1 MWCLVRASRGRLA
14 SVRGLVA
21 DLQFRGLV
29 QQMSDERLATMLDR
43 EPLTAYAGFD
53 PTVDSLHVGHLLG
66 IFNLRRLQEAGHRP
80 VALAGGGTGMI
91 GDPSGKSE
99 ERQLL
104 DAETLE
110 ANLAGIRGQ
119 LGRFLDFTPSA
130 GARQAVLVDN
140 AEWLGPLGLLEFLR
154 DVGKHFGVGQ
164 MIAKETVR
172 ARLATPEQGMSFT
185 EFSYMLLQAYDFLR
199 LFDSYGCRLQ
209 LGGSDQWGNITM
221 GIELIRRRRGAEAW
235 GLTWPL
241 VVRPDGTKFGKTESG
256 NVWLDERRTS
266 PYQLFQFFLRSEDN
280 IVGNYLRYYTWLDH
294 ERITELDAA
303 VAARPEAREA
313 QRTLAREVTTLVH
326 GEVATAN
333 AERASAALFSEEI
346 AKLDEGVL
354 VDVLA
359 DAPSSTWS
367 RDRLADGGLSL
378 VEAMVE
384 TGLAP
389 SRSAARTTIEQG
401 GAYVNNRR
409 ELDRARQLGPED
421 LLRDRYLLL
430 RRGKRDQ
437 HLVRFG

>member
-1 MWCLVRASRGRLA
+1 MLGFFS
-14 SVRGLVA
+14 
-21 DLQFRGLV
+21 DLEFRGLV
-29 QQMSDERLATMLDR
+29 QQTSDARLAHVLDQKQ
-43 EPLTAYAGFD
+43 LTAYAGFD
-53 PTVDSLHVGHLLG
+53 PTSDSLHVGHLLG
-66 IFNLRRLQEAGHRP
+66 IFYLRRLQQAGHGP
-80 VALAGGGTGMI
+80 IAVAGGGTGMI
-91 GDPSGKSE
+91 GDPSGKGE

-104 DAETLE
+104 SAETLE

-119 LGRFLDFTPSA
+119 LGRFLDFTPAA
-130 GARQAVLVDN
+130 GAAQAVLVDN
-140 AEWLGPLGLLEFLR
+140 AAWLGSVGLLEFLR

-172 ARLATPEQGMSFT
+172 ARLDTPEQGMSFT
-185 EFSYMLLQAYDFLR
+185 EFSYMLLQAYDFLH
-199 LFDSYGCRLQ
+199 LFDTFGCRLQ

-221 GIELIRRRRGAEAW
+221 GIDLIRRLRGTEAW

-241 VVRPDGTKFGKTESG
+241 VVRADGTKFGKSESG

-266 PYQLFQFFLRSEDN
+266 PYQFFQFFLRTEDSV
-280 IVGNYLRYYTWLDH
+280 VGTYLRYYTWLDRT
-294 ERITELDAA
+294 RIEELDAA
-303 VAARPEAREA
+303 VATHPEARQA
-313 QRTLAREVTTLVH
+313 QRTLAREVTSLVH
-326 GEVATAN
+326 GEAAAAK
-333 AERASAALFSEEI
+333 AERAAAALFSEEI
-346 AKLDEGVL
+346 VGLDEVTL
-354 VDVLA
+354 VELLA
-359 DAPSSTWS
+359 DAPSSSWS

-409 ELDRARQLGPED
+409 ELDRARQLGPDD

-430 RRGKRDQ
+430 RRGRRDQ

>member
-1 MWCLVRASRGRLA
+1 
-14 SVRGLVA
+14 VRGLFA

-29 QQMSDERLATMLDR
+29 QQMSDARLATILDR
-43 EPLTAYAGFD
+43 EPQTAYAGFD
-53 PTVDSLHVGHLLG
+53 PSADSLHVGHLLG

-80 VALAGGGTGMI
+80 IVLAGGGTGMI

-104 DAETLE
+104 GAETLA

-119 LGRFLDFTPSA
+119 LGRLLDFTPTA
-130 GARQAVLVDN
+130 GASQAVLVDN
-140 AEWLGPLGLLEFLR
+140 ADWLGSLGLLEFLR
-154 DVGKHFGVGQ
+154 DIGKHFGVGQ

-172 ARLATPEQGMSFT
+172 TRLDTPEQGMSFT

-199 LFDSYGCRLQ
+199 LFDTYGCRLQ

-221 GIELIRRRRGAEAW
+221 GIELIRRLRSAEAW

-241 VVRPDGTKFGKTESG
+241 VVRPDGTKFGKTASG

-266 PYQLFQFFLRSEDN
+266 SYQLFQFFLRTEDSV
-280 IVGNYLRYYTWLDH
+280 VGTYLRYYTWLDRARL
-294 ERITELDAA
+294 EELDAA
-303 VAARPEAREA
+303 VAAHPEAREA
-313 QRTLAREVTTLVH
+313 QRTLAREVTALVH
-326 GEVATAN
+326 GEAAAAS
-333 AERASAALFSEEI
+333 AERAATALFSEEI
-346 AKLDEGVL
+346 AKLDEDVL

-359 DAPSSTWS
+359 DAPSSTWT
-367 RDRLADGGLSL
+367 RDRLAGGGLSL
-378 VEAMVE
+378 VDAMVE

-409 ELDRARQLGPED
+409 EVDRARQLGPDD

-430 RRGKRDQ
+430 RRGRRDQ

>member
-1 MWCLVRASRGRLA
+1 VLGFF
-14 SVRGLVA
+14 A
-21 DLQFRGLV
+21 DLEFRGLV
-29 QQMSDERLATMLDR
+29 QQTSDVGLAHVLDQ

-53 PTVDSLHVGHLLG
+53 PTADSLHVGHLLG
-66 IFNLRRLQEAGHRP
+66 IFYLRRLQQAGHRP
-80 VALAGGGTGMI
+80 IAVAGGGTGMI
-91 GDPSGKSE
+91 GDPSGKGE

-104 DAETLE
+104 SAETLG

-119 LGRFLDFTPSA
+119 LGRFLDFTPAA
-130 GARQAVLVDN
+130 GATQAVLVDN
-140 AEWLGPLGLLEFLR
+140 AEWLRSVGLLEFLR

-185 EFSYMLLQAYDFLR
+185 EFSYMLLQAYDYLH
-199 LFDSYGCRLQ
+199 LFDTHGCRLQ

-221 GIELIRRRRGAEAW
+221 GIDLIRRLRGAEAW

-241 VVRPDGTKFGKTESG
+241 VLRSDGTKFGKTESG

-266 PYQLFQFFLRSEDN
+266 PYQFFQFFFRTEDSV
-280 IVGNYLRYYTWLDH
+280 VGTYLRYYTWLDRA
-294 ERITELDAA
+294 RIEELDAA
-303 VAARPEAREA
+303 VVAHPEARQA
-313 QRTLAREVTTLVH
+313 QRTLAQEVTGLVH
-326 GEVATAN
+326 GDAAAAK
-333 AERASAALFSEEI
+333 AERAAAALFSEEI
-346 AKLDEGVL
+346 AGLDEVTL
-354 VDVLA
+354 VELLA
-359 DAPSSTWS
+359 DAPSSSWS

-384 TGLAP
+384 TGLAS

-409 ELDRARQLGPED
+409 EHDRARQLGPDD

-430 RRGKRDQ
+430 RRGRRDQ

>member
-1 MWCLVRASRGRLA
+1 MLGFFS
-14 SVRGLVA
+14 
-21 DLQFRGLV
+21 DLEFRGLV
-29 QQMSDERLATMLDR
+29 QQTSDARLAHVLDQKQ
-43 EPLTAYAGFD
+43 LTAYAGFD
-53 PTVDSLHVGHLLG
+53 PTSDSLHVGHLLG
-66 IFNLRRLQEAGHRP
+66 IFYLRRLQQAGHGP
-80 VALAGGGTGMI
+80 IAVAGGGTGMI
-91 GDPSGKSE
+91 GDPSGKGE

-104 DAETLE
+104 SAETLE

-119 LGRFLDFTPSA
+119 LGRFLDFTPAA
-130 GARQAVLVDN
+130 GAAQAVLVDN
-140 AEWLGPLGLLEFLR
+140 AAWLDSVGLLEFLR

-172 ARLATPEQGMSFT
+172 ARLDTPEQGMSFT
-185 EFSYMLLQAYDFLR
+185 EFSYMLLQAYDFLH
-199 LFDSYGCRLQ
+199 LFDTFGCRLQ

-221 GIELIRRRRGAEAW
+221 GIDLIRRLRGTEAW

-241 VVRPDGTKFGKTESG
+241 VVRADGTKFGKSESG

-266 PYQLFQFFLRSEDN
+266 AYQFFQFFLRTEDSV
-280 IVGNYLRYYTWLDH
+280 VGTYLRYYTWLDRT
-294 ERITELDAA
+294 RIEELDAA
-303 VAARPEAREA
+303 VATHPEARQA
-313 QRTLAREVTTLVH
+313 QRTLAREVTSLVH
-326 GEVATAN
+326 GEAAAAK
-333 AERASAALFSEEI
+333 AERAAAALFSEEI
-346 AKLDEGVL
+346 VGLDEVTL
-354 VDVLA
+354 VELLA
-359 DAPSSTWS
+359 DAPSSSWS

-409 ELDRARQLGPED
+409 ELDRARQLGPDD

-430 RRGKRDQ
+430 RRGRRDQ

>member
-1 MWCLVRASRGRLA
+1 
-14 SVRGLVA
+14 VRGLFA

-29 QQMSDERLATMLDR
+29 QQMSDARLATILDR
-43 EPLTAYAGFD
+43 EPQTAYAGFD
-53 PTVDSLHVGHLLG
+53 PSADSLHVGHLLG

-80 VALAGGGTGMI
+80 IALAGGGTGMI

-104 DAETLE
+104 GAETLE

-119 LGRFLDFTPSA
+119 LGRFLDFTPAA

-199 LFDSYGCRLQ
+199 LFDAYGCRLQ

-221 GIELIRRRRGAEAW
+221 GIDLIRRVRSAEAW

-256 NVWLDERRTS
+256 TVWLDERRTS
-266 PYQLFQFFLRSEDN
+266 PYQLFQFFLRTEDSV
-280 IVGNYLRYYTWLDH
+280 VGTYLRYFTWLDH
-294 ERITELDAA
+294 ARIEELEAG
-303 VAARPEAREA
+303 VATHPEAREA
-313 QRTLAREVTTLVH
+313 QRTLAREVTALVH
-326 GEVATAN
+326 GEMAAAN
-333 AERASAALFSEEI
+333 AERAAAALFSEEI
-346 AKLDEGVL
+346 AKLDEEVL

-359 DAPSSTWS
+359 DAPSSTWP
-367 RDRLADGGLSL
+367 RNRLADGGLSL

-384 TGLAP
+384 TGLVP
-389 SRSAARTTIEQG
+389 SRSAARSTIEQG

-409 ELDRARQLGPED
+409 EVDRARRLGPED

-430 RRGKRDQ
+430 RRGRRDQ

>member
-1 MWCLVRASRGRLA
+1 
-14 SVRGLVA
+14 VRGLLA
-21 DLQFRGLV
+21 DLRFRGLV
-29 QQMSDERLATMLDR
+29 QQVSDAGLADTLDG
-43 EPLTAYAGFD
+43 ETVTAYAGFD
-53 PTVDSLHVGHLLG
+53 PSADSLHVGHLIG
-66 IFNLRRLQEAGHRP
+66 VFYLRRLQQAGHRP
-80 VALAGGGTGMI
+80 IALAGGGTGMI

-104 DAETLE
+104 SADTLE
-110 ANLAGIRGQ
+110 ANMTGIRAQ
-119 LGRFLDFTPSA
+119 LGRFLDFTPAA
-130 GARQAVLVDN
+130 GAAQAVLVDN
-140 AEWLGPLGLLEFLR
+140 SEWLGELRLLEFLR

-199 LFDSYGCRLQ
+199 LSDDYGCRLQ

-221 GIELIRRRRGAEAW
+221 GIDLIRRLRGEEAW

-241 VVRPDGTKFGKTESG
+241 LVRPDGTKFGKTASG

-266 PYQLFQFFLRSEDN
+266 AYQLFQFFLRTEDSV
-280 IVGNYLRYYTWLDH
+280 VGTYLRYYTWLDH
-294 ERITELDAA
+294 ERLEELDTA
-303 VAARPEAREA
+303 VATRPEARES
-313 QRTLAREVTTLVH
+313 QRTLAREVTRLVH
-326 GEVATAN
+326 GAEAAAK
-333 AERASAALFSEEI
+333 AERAAAALFSEEI
-346 AKLDEGVL
+346 AGLDERTL

-401 GAYVNNRR
+401 GAYVNNHR
-409 ELDRARQLGPED
+409 ELDRGRQLGPAD

-430 RRGKRDQ
+430 RRGRRDQ

>member
-1 MWCLVRASRGRLA
+1 VLGFFS
-14 SVRGLVA
+14 
-21 DLQFRGLV
+21 DLEFRGLV
-29 QQMSDERLATMLDR
+29 QQTSDARLAHVLDQKR
-43 EPLTAYAGFD
+43 LTAYAGFD
-53 PTVDSLHVGHLLG
+53 PTSDSLHVGHLLG
-66 IFNLRRLQEAGHRP
+66 IFYLRRLQQAGHRP
-80 VALAGGGTGMI
+80 IAVAGGGTGMI
-91 GDPSGKSE
+91 GDPSGKGE

-104 DAETLE
+104 SAETLE

-119 LGRFLDFTPSA
+119 LGRFLDFTPAA
-130 GARQAVLVDN
+130 GAAQAVLVDN
-140 AEWLGPLGLLEFLR
+140 AAWLGSVGLLEFLR

-172 ARLATPEQGMSFT
+172 ARLDTPEQGMSFT
-185 EFSYMLLQAYDFLR
+185 EFSYMLLQAYDFLH
-199 LFDSYGCRLQ
+199 LFDTFGCRLQ

-221 GIELIRRRRGAEAW
+221 GIDLIRRLRGTEAW

-241 VVRPDGTKFGKTESG
+241 VVRADGTKFGKSESG

-266 PYQLFQFFLRSEDN
+266 PYQFFQFFLRTEDSV
-280 IVGNYLRYYTWLDH
+280 VGTYLRYYTWLDRT
-294 ERITELDAA
+294 RIEELDAA
-303 VAARPEAREA
+303 VATHPEARQA
-313 QRTLAREVTTLVH
+313 QRTLAREVTSLVH
-326 GEVATAN
+326 GEAAAAK
-333 AERASAALFSEEI
+333 AERAAAALFSEEI
-346 AKLDEGVL
+346 VGLDEVTL
-354 VDVLA
+354 VELLA
-359 DAPSSTWS
+359 DAPSSSWS

-409 ELDRARQLGPED
+409 ELDRARQLGPDD

-430 RRGKRDQ
+430 RRGRRDQ

>member
-1 MWCLVRASRGRLA
+1 
-14 SVRGLVA
+14 VRGLFA

-29 QQMSDERLATMLDR
+29 QQMSDARLATILDR
-43 EPLTAYAGFD
+43 EPQTAYAGFD
-53 PTVDSLHVGHLLG
+53 PSADSLHVGHLLG

-80 VALAGGGTGMI
+80 IVLAGGGTGMI

-104 DAETLE
+104 GAETLA

-119 LGRFLDFTPSA
+119 LGRFLDFTPTA
-130 GARQAVLVDN
+130 GASQAVLVDN
-140 AEWLGPLGLLEFLR
+140 ADWLGSLGLLEFLR
-154 DVGKHFGVGQ
+154 DIGKHFGVGQ

-172 ARLATPEQGMSFT
+172 TRLDTPEQGMSFT

-199 LFDSYGCRLQ
+199 LFDTYGCRLQ

-221 GIELIRRRRGAEAW
+221 GIELIRRLRSAEAW

-241 VVRPDGTKFGKTESG
+241 VVRPDGTKFGKTASG

-266 PYQLFQFFLRSEDN
+266 SYQLFQFFLRTEDSV
-280 IVGNYLRYYTWLDH
+280 VGTYLRYYTWLDRARL
-294 ERITELDAA
+294 EELDAA
-303 VAARPEAREA
+303 VAAHPEAREA
-313 QRTLAREVTTLVH
+313 QRTLAREVTALVH
-326 GEVATAN
+326 GEAAAAS
-333 AERASAALFSEEI
+333 AERAATALFSEEI
-346 AKLDEGVL
+346 AKLDEDVL
-354 VDVLA
+354 LDVLA
-359 DAPSSTWS
+359 DAPSSTWT
-367 RDRLADGGLSL
+367 RDRLAGGGLSL
-378 VEAMVE
+378 VDAMVE

-409 ELDRARQLGPED
+409 EVDRARQLGPDD

-430 RRGKRDQ
+430 RRGRRDQ

>member
-1 MWCLVRASRGRLA
+1 MRGFF
-14 SVRGLVA
+14 A

-29 QQMSDERLATMLDR
+29 QQTSDPRLAEILDQ
-43 EPLTAYAGFD
+43 EHLTAYAGFD
-53 PTVDSLHVGHLLG
+53 PSADSLHVGHLLG
-66 IFNLRRLQEAGHRP
+66 ICSLRRLQNAGHRP
-80 VALAGGGTGMI
+80 IAVAGGGTGMI

-104 DAETLE
+104 SAETLD

-119 LGRFLDFTPSA
+119 LGSFLDFTPAA
-130 GARQAVLVDN
+130 GATQAVLVDN
-140 AEWLGPLGLLEFLR
+140 AEWLGSLGLLEFLR

-199 LFDSYGCRLQ
+199 LFDSFGCRLQ

-221 GIELIRRRRGAEAW
+221 GIDLIRRLRGAEAW

-241 VVRPDGTKFGKTESG
+241 VVRPDGTKFGKTASG
-256 NVWLDERRTS
+256 NLWLDERRTS
-266 PYQLFQFFLRSEDN
+266 PYQLFQFFLRTEDSV
-280 IVGNYLRYYTWLDH
+280 VGTYLRYYTWLDPA
-294 ERITELDAA
+294 RIEELEAA
-303 VAARPEAREA
+303 VAAHPEGREA
-313 QRTLAREVTTLVH
+313 QRALAREVTALVH
-326 GEVATAN
+326 GGAATAK
-333 AERASAALFSEEI
+333 AERAAAALFSEEI
-346 AKLDEGVL
+346 AGLDEMTL
-354 VDVLA
+354 VDLLA

-430 RRGKRDQ
+430 RRGRRDQ

>member
-1 MWCLVRASRGRLA
+1 VLGFF
-14 SVRGLVA
+14 A
-21 DLQFRGLV
+21 DLEFRGLV
-29 QQMSDERLATMLDR
+29 QQTSDARLAHVLDR

-53 PTVDSLHVGHLLG
+53 PTADSLHVGHLLG
-66 IFNLRRLQEAGHRP
+66 IFYLRRLQQAGHRP
-80 VALAGGGTGMI
+80 IAVAGGGTGMI
-91 GDPSGKSE
+91 GDPSGKGE

-104 DAETLE
+104 SAETLG

-119 LGRFLDFTPSA
+119 LGRFLDFTPAA
-130 GARQAVLVDN
+130 GTTRAVLVDN
-140 AEWLGPLGLLEFLR
+140 AEWLRSVGLLEFLR

-185 EFSYMLLQAYDFLR
+185 EFSYMLLQAYDYLH
-199 LFDSYGCRLQ
+199 LFDTYGCRLQ

-221 GIELIRRRRGAEAW
+221 GIDLIRRLRGAEAW

-241 VVRPDGTKFGKTESG
+241 VLRSDGTKFGKTESG
-256 NVWLDERRTS
+256 NVWLDDRRTS
-266 PYQLFQFFLRSEDN
+266 PYQFFQFFFRTEDSV
-280 IVGNYLRYYTWLDH
+280 VGTYLRYYTWLDRA
-294 ERITELDAA
+294 RIEELEAA
-303 VAARPEAREA
+303 VAAHPEARQA
-313 QRTLAREVTTLVH
+313 QRTLAREVTGLVH
-326 GEVATAN
+326 GEAAAAK
-333 AERASAALFSEEI
+333 AERAAAALFSEEI
-346 AKLDEGVL
+346 AGLDEVTL
-354 VDVLA
+354 VELLA
-359 DAPSSTWS
+359 DAPSSSWS

-384 TGLAP
+384 TGLAS

-409 ELDRARQLGPED
+409 ELDRARQLGPDD

-430 RRGKRDQ
+430 RRGRRDQ

>member
-1 MWCLVRASRGRLA
+1 MRQLS
-14 SVRGLVA
+14 A

-29 QQMSDERLATMLDR
+29 QQMSDPGLAAMLDR
-43 EPLTAYAGFD
+43 ETLTAYAGFD
-53 PTVDSLHVGHLLG
+53 PTADSLHVGHLLG

-80 VALAGGGTGMI
+80 IALAGGATGMI

-104 DAETLE
+104 GTETLR
-110 ANLAGIRGQ
+110 ANLACIRGQ
-119 LGRFLDFTPSA
+119 LDRFLDFTPRA
-130 GARQAVLVDN
+130 GAGQAIMVDN
-140 AEWLGPLGLLEFLR
+140 AEWLGSLGLLDFLR

-172 ARLATPEQGMSFT
+172 ARLATPEQGMSYT

-221 GIELIRRRRGAEAW
+221 GIDLIRRLRGAEAW

-241 VVRPDGTKFGKTESG
+241 VVRSDGAKFGKTESG

-266 PYQLFQFFLRSEDN
+266 PYQLFQFFLRTEDSL
-280 IVGNYLRYYTWLDH
+280 VGTYLRYYTWLGH
-294 ERITELDAA
+294 GRIEELDMA
-303 VAARPEAREA
+303 VATHPEARQA

-326 GEVATAN
+326 GEAAAAA
-333 AERASAALFSEEI
+333 AERAAAALFSEEI
-346 AKLDEGVL
+346 AGLDEDVL

-389 SRSAARTTIEQG
+389 SRSAARTTIQQG

-409 ELDRARQLGPED
+409 EHDRARQLGPED

>member
-1 MWCLVRASRGRLA
+1 
-14 SVRGLVA
+14 
-21 DLQFRGLV
+21 
-29 QQMSDERLATMLDR
+29 
-43 EPLTAYAGFD
+43 
-53 PTVDSLHVGHLLG
+53 
-66 IFNLRRLQEAGHRP
+66 
-80 VALAGGGTGMI
+80 MI
-91 GDPSGKSE
+91 GDPSGKGE

-104 DAETLE
+104 SAETLE

-119 LGRFLDFTPSA
+119 LGRFLDFTPAA
-130 GARQAVLVDN
+130 GAAQAVLVDN
-140 AEWLGPLGLLEFLR
+140 AAWLGSVGLLEFLR

-172 ARLATPEQGMSFT
+172 ARLDTPEQGMSFT
-185 EFSYMLLQAYDFLR
+185 EFSYMLLQAYDFLH
-199 LFDSYGCRLQ
+199 LFDTFGCRLQ

-221 GIELIRRRRGAEAW
+221 GIDLIRRLRGTEAW

-241 VVRPDGTKFGKTESG
+241 VVRADGTKFGKSESG

-266 PYQLFQFFLRSEDN
+266 PYQFFQFFLRTEDSV
-280 IVGNYLRYYTWLDH
+280 VGTYLRYYTWLDRT
-294 ERITELDAA
+294 RIEELDAA
-303 VAARPEAREA
+303 VATHPEARQA
-313 QRTLAREVTTLVH
+313 QRTLAREVTSLVH
-326 GEVATAN
+326 GEAAAAK
-333 AERASAALFSEEI
+333 AERAAAALFSEEI
-346 AKLDEGVL
+346 VGLDEVTL
-354 VDVLA
+354 VELLA
-359 DAPSSTWS
+359 DAPSSSWS

-409 ELDRARQLGPED
+409 ELDRARQLGPDD

-430 RRGKRDQ
+430 RRGRRDQ

>member
-1 MWCLVRASRGRLA
+1 
-14 SVRGLVA
+14 
-21 DLQFRGLV
+21 
-29 QQMSDERLATMLDR
+29 MSDARLATILDR
-43 EPLTAYAGFD
+43 EPQTAYAGFD
-53 PTVDSLHVGHLLG
+53 PSADSLHVGHLLG

-80 VALAGGGTGMI
+80 IVLAGGGTGMI

-104 DAETLE
+104 GAETLA

-119 LGRFLDFTPSA
+119 LGRFLDFTPTA
-130 GARQAVLVDN
+130 GASQAVLVDN
-140 AEWLGPLGLLEFLR
+140 ADWLGSLGLLEFLR
-154 DVGKHFGVGQ
+154 DIGKHFGVGQ

-172 ARLATPEQGMSFT
+172 TRLDTPEQGMSFT

-199 LFDSYGCRLQ
+199 LFDTYGCRLQ

-221 GIELIRRRRGAEAW
+221 GIELIRRLRSAEAW

-241 VVRPDGTKFGKTESG
+241 VVRPDGTKFGKTASG

-266 PYQLFQFFLRSEDN
+266 SYQLFQFFLRTEDSV
-280 IVGNYLRYYTWLDH
+280 VGTYLRYYTWLDRARL
-294 ERITELDAA
+294 EELDAA
-303 VAARPEAREA
+303 VAAHPEAREA
-313 QRTLAREVTTLVH
+313 QRTLAREVTALVH
-326 GEVATAN
+326 GEAAATS
-333 AERASAALFSEEI
+333 AERAATALFSEEI
-346 AKLDEGVL
+346 AKLDEDVL

-359 DAPSSTWS
+359 DAPSSTWT

-378 VEAMVE
+378 VDAMVE

-409 ELDRARQLGPED
+409 EVDRARQLGPED

-430 RRGKRDQ
+430 RRGRRDQ